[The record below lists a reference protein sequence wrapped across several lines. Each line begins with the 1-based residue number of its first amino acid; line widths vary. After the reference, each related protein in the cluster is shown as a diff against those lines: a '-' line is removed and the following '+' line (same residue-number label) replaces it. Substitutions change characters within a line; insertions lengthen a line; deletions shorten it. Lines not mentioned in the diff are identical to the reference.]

1 MICFLFCTK
10 LVILYV
16 KTAFYARFLEVHLQ
30 AHIELSAGKVVGHGI
45 LDAIDV
51 GYPIVAAHVADV
63 KQVEHVKPE
72 PNALEVAEE
81 ARCWFVAFA

>member
-1 MICFLFCTK
+1 MH
-10 LVILYV
+10 V
-16 KTAFYARFLEVHLQ
+16 FLEVYLQ
-30 AHIELSAGKVVGHGI
+30 AHIKLAASEVVGHGI
-45 LDAIDV
+45 LDAVHV